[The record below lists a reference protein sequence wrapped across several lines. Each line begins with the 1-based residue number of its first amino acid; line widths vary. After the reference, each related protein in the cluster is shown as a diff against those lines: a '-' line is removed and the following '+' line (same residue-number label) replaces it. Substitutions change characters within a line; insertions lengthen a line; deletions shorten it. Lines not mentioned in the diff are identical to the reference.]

1 MHTLSQISESKAL
14 PRKAFDSEL
23 IKFAGLTRPDINQLS
38 LNLSQQTISL
48 LTYAPIFSV

>member
-1 MHTLSQISESKAL
+1 MHTLSQISESKAVL
-14 PRKAFDSEL
+14 RRAFDSEL